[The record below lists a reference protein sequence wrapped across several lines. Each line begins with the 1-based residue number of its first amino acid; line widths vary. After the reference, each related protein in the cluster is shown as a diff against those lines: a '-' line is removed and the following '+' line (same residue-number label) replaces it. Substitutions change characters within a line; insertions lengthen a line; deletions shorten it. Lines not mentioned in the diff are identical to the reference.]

1 MQRAVAWLQRVARD
15 AALRWL
21 YSLGA
26 PSPRVLRKRVRVTG
40 ARAGLRVLVADDEAP
55 ARRVLV
61 RLLEAHQDIHV
72 VAECA
77 DGANAALR
85 IRDVRPELIF
95 LDVKMPELD
104 GFEVIE
110 RVGVDAMPPV
120 VFVTAFDDFALRAFD
135 VRALDYLVK
144 PFSDARF
151 EATLLRARQ
160 RLVEMD
166 APRLAAEL
174 RALLEARRS
183 LPDGGGSLQRL
194 LVKLGSRTSVIA
206 ADDID
211 WIEAQ
216 GYYVTLHVGGEAH
229 LHRQPISSLEAEL
242 DPRAFARID
251 RSAIVNLARVRELRR
266 RSDGRWVAR
275 LVDGTELPVSRRRRE
290 QLLQRLGPGR
300 AP

>member
-1 MQRAVAWLQRVARD
+1 MQ
-15 AALRWL
+15 
-21 YSLGA
+21 
-26 PSPRVLRKRVRVTG
+26 K
-40 ARAGLRVLVADDEAP
+40 LRVLVADDEAP
-55 ARRVLV
+55 ARRVLT
-61 RLLEAHQDIHV
+61 RLLAAHRDIAV
-72 VAECA
+72 IAECA
-77 DGANAALR
+77 DGAAAAAC
-85 IRDVRPELIF
+85 IRDERPGLIF

-104 GFEVIE
+104 GFEVVE

-144 PFSDARF
+144 PFSDSRF
-151 EATLLRARQ
+151 EATLARARQ
-160 RLVEMD
+160 RLIEMD
-166 APRLAAEL
+166 APRLATEL
-174 RALLEARRS
+174 RALLDARRGS
-183 LPDGGGSLQRL
+183 PDESASQQRF

-206 ADDID
+206 AGDID

-216 GYYVTLHVGGEAH
+216 GYYVTLHVGGAAH
-229 LHRQPISSLEAEL
+229 LHRQPISSIEAEL

-251 RSAIVNLARVRELRR
+251 RSAIVNLARIRELRR
-266 RSDGRWVAR
+266 RGDGRWVAR

>member
-1 MQRAVAWLQRVARD
+1 MGR
-15 AALRWL
+15 
-21 YSLGA
+21 
-26 PSPRVLRKRVRVTG
+26 
-40 ARAGLRVLVADDEAP
+40 LRVLVADDEAP
-55 ARRVLV
+55 ARRVLT
-61 RLLEAHQDIHV
+61 RLLGAHADIDV

-77 DGANAALR
+77 DGADAVLR
-85 IRDVRPELIF
+85 IAGERPELIF

-151 EATLLRARQ
+151 EATLARARQ
-160 RLVEMD
+160 RLIERD

-174 RALLEARRS
+174 RSLLEARRS
-183 LPDGGGSLQRL
+183 APDGGEPAQRF
-194 LVKLGSRTSVIA
+194 LVKLGSRMSVIA
-206 ADDID
+206 AGEID

-216 GYYVTLHVGGEAH
+216 GYYVTLHVGGAAH

-275 LVDGTELPVSRRRRE
+275 LADGTELPVSRRRRE
-290 QLLQRLGPGR
+290 QLLQRLGPSR

>member
-1 MQRAVAWLQRVARD
+1 
-15 AALRWL
+15 
-21 YSLGA
+21 
-26 PSPRVLRKRVRVTG
+26 
-40 ARAGLRVLVADDEAP
+40 VLVADDEAP
-55 ARRVLV
+55 ARRVLA
-61 RLLEAHQDIHV
+61 RLLAAHQDIDV

-77 DGANAALR
+77 DGADTALR
-85 IRDVRPELIF
+85 IHEQRPGLIF

-120 VFVTAFDDFALRAFD
+120 VFVTAFDCFATRAFD
-135 VRALDYLVK
+135 VHALDYLVK

-151 EATLLRARQ
+151 EATLARARR
-160 RLVEMD
+160 RLAEID

-174 RALLEARRS
+174 RALLDARRS
-183 LPDGGGSLQRL
+183 APDESASLQRF
-194 LVKLGSRTSVIA
+194 LVKLGNRTSIIA
-206 ADDID
+206 ASEID
-211 WIEAQ
+211 WIEAH
-216 GYYVTLHVGGEAH
+216 GYYVTLHVGAAAH
-229 LHRQPISSLEAEL
+229 LHRQAISSLEAEL

-275 LVDGTELPVSRRRRE
+275 LVDGIELPVSRRRRE

>member
-1 MQRAVAWLQRVARD
+1 MPA
-15 AALRWL
+15 
-21 YSLGA
+21 
-26 PSPRVLRKRVRVTG
+26 K
-40 ARAGLRVLVADDEAP
+40 LRVLVADDEAP

-61 RLLEAHQDIHV
+61 RLLAAHPDIDV

-77 DGANAALR
+77 DGADAARR
-85 IRDVRPELIF
+85 IRQDAPELIF

-151 EATLLRARQ
+151 EATLAQARQ
-160 RLVEMD
+160 RLVERD

-174 RALLEARRS
+174 RALLDGRRS
-183 LPDGGGSLQRL
+183 EPDGAAPQRF

-206 ADDID
+206 ASEID

-216 GYYVTLHVGGEAH
+216 GYYVTLHVAGAAH
-229 LHRQPISSLEAEL
+229 LHRQGISSLEAEL

-266 RSDGRWVAR
+266 CPDGRWVAR

-290 QLLQRLGPGR
+290 QLLQRLGPER
-300 AP
+300 DSK

>member
-1 MQRAVAWLQRVARD
+1 
-15 AALRWL
+15 
-21 YSLGA
+21 
-26 PSPRVLRKRVRVTG
+26 
-40 ARAGLRVLVADDEAP
+40 VLVADDEAP

-61 RLLEAHQDIHV
+61 RLLAAHQDVHV

-77 DGANAALR
+77 DGADAARR
-85 IRDVRPELIF
+85 IVDARPELIF

-104 GFEVIE
+104 GVEVVE

-151 EATLLRARQ
+151 EATLARARQ
-160 RLVEMD
+160 RLIEMD

-174 RALLEARRS
+174 RSLLDARRS
-183 LPDGGGSLQRL
+183 PPDGGESQRF

-206 ADDID
+206 AGEID

-216 GYYVTLHVGGEAH
+216 GYYVTLHVGGAAH

-290 QLLQRLGPGR
+290 QLRQRLDPGR

>member
-1 MQRAVAWLQRVARD
+1 MT
-15 AALRWL
+15 
-21 YSLGA
+21 S
-26 PSPRVLRKRVRVTG
+26 
-40 ARAGLRVLVADDEAP
+40 LRVLVADDEAP

-61 RLLEAHQDIHV
+61 RLLAAHPDIAV

-77 DGANAALR
+77 DGAAAALR
-85 IRDVRPELIF
+85 IGELRPDLIF

-120 VFVTAFDDFALRAFD
+120 VFVTAFDDFAVRAFD

-151 EATLLRARQ
+151 EATLARARQ
-160 RLVEMD
+160 RLVEID
-166 APRLAAEL
+166 APRLAVEL
-174 RALLEARRS
+174 RELLDTRRS
-183 LPDGGGSLQRL
+183 TPDRRPPLQRF
-194 LVKLGSRTSVIA
+194 LVKLGSRTSIIA
-206 ADDID
+206 AGEID

-216 GYYVTLHVGGEAH
+216 GYYVTLHVGGAAH
-229 LHRQPISSLEAEL
+229 LHRQPISSIEADL
-242 DPRAFARID
+242 DPCAFARID
-251 RSAIVNLARVRELRR
+251 RSAIVNLSRVRELRR

-290 QLLQRLGPGR
+290 QLVQRLGPAR

>member
-1 MQRAVAWLQRVARD
+1 MGR
-15 AALRWL
+15 
-21 YSLGA
+21 
-26 PSPRVLRKRVRVTG
+26 
-40 ARAGLRVLVADDEAP
+40 LRVLVADDEAP
-55 ARRVLV
+55 ARRVLT
-61 RLLEAHQDIHV
+61 RLLGAHPDIDV

-77 DGANAALR
+77 DGADTALR
-85 IRDVRPELIF
+85 IGAERPALIF

-120 VFVTAFDDFALRAFD
+120 VFVTAFDAFALRAFD

-151 EATLLRARQ
+151 EATLARARQ
-160 RLVEMD
+160 RLIERD

-174 RALLEARRS
+174 RSLLEARRS
-183 LPDGGGSLQRL
+183 APDGGEPAQRF

-206 ADDID
+206 AGEID

-216 GYYVTLHVGGEAH
+216 GYYVTLHVGGAAH

-290 QLLQRLGPGR
+290 QLLQRLDPGR